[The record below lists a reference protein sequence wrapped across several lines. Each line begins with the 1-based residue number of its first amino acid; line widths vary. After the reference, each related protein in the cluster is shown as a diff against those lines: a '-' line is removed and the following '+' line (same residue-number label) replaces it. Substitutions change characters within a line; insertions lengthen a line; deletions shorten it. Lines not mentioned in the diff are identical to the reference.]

1 MEQTKTAPPETNLHP
16 YSSDVHTVQVD
27 GREFIVIGTAHIS
40 QESADLVRQVIEQEH
55 PDYVCVELDE
65 QRYKTL
71 LEQRRWESLDLKEI
85 IRRQQL
91 ATLLVN
97 LLLASYQKKLGSKL
111 GVMPGVELLEA
122 TKVAHEL
129 GVPISLCDRDV
140 RITLRRSWGMMSWW
154 EKMKL
159 VGSFGFV
166 AFESPEI
173 SEEMLAEIRQKDVVS
188 EMMNELGQAMPV
200 LKTVLLDERD
210 SYLAQKI
217 RQTEGNKL
225 VAVVGA
231 GHVEGILEA
240 LVNQPD
246 RDLSE
251 FEQIPPASPLWKV
264 VGWGI
269 PAIILAAIGYI
280 GFTQGAQAAGD
291 NLLYWILANGIP
303 SSIGALIAFAH
314 PVTIVAAFVAAPIT
328 SLTPVIGAGYVTA
341 FVQAY
346 FMPPIVKEFQTVADD
361 VNEWRKWWQNRL
373 LRILLVF
380 ILTGL
385 GSMIGTYV
393 GAYEIISNLF

>member
-159 VGSFGFV
+159 AGSFGFV

-385 GSMIGTYV
+385 GSMIGTYA